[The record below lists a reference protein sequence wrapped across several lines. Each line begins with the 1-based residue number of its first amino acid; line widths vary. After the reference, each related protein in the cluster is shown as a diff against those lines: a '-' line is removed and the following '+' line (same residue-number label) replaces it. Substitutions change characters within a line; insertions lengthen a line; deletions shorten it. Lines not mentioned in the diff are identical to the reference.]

1 MTEKKSNA
9 IAESF
14 ERVDLKTTLL
24 AICGLSPKIITETLY
39 TLHQQERV
47 VDEVRVLTTSEGKA
61 SCIARLFSANDGHFF
76 KYLDEYDIDAS
87 SIDFS
92 PKNVFAVKDEHGQEI
107 FDIDTEWEN
116 ELFLKECMEHSFEL
130 TSEPNSS
137 VYFLISGGN
146 KTMSAC
152 LSLAA
157 QCYGRPQDRIFHVM
171 ATPEFD
177 NCHDFYYP
185 PKEPKQIEVER
196 RDGKFAVMNTKDAD
210 VFLVPMPFFSLRDKL
225 PVEMLRGPESPQTL
239 MLSVVKEEQER
250 LVIDL
255 SQSKVT
261 WMGREV
267 DLPPRLIALY
277 SFFANH
283 KVDNGCDAEQCTCD
297 DCFLK
302 FHDVSDGQEL
312 LTSLYK
318 QTNSATQSGR
328 LTKAGITD
336 LKDDNFTSYKSSINA
351 ILSKNFGLK
360 FSRKIMLTES
370 AKKEGY
376 KAFGMKLQKDKIKII

>member
-1 MTEKKSNA
+1 M
-9 IAESF
+9 
-14 ERVDLKTTLL
+14 KTTLL

-39 TLHQQERV
+39 ALHQQDRG
-47 VDEVRVLTTSEGKA
+47 VDEIRVLTTSEGKA
-61 SCIARLFSANDGHFF
+61 ACIARLFGASDGHYF
-76 KYLDEYDIDAS
+76 KYLEDYGIES
-87 SIDFS
+87 SAIDFC
-92 PKNVFAVKDEHGQEI
+92 PEKVLAVKDDHGREI

-116 ELFLKECMEHSFEL
+116 ELFLKECMEHAFEL
-130 TSEPNSS
+130 TSDQGSC

-157 QCYGRPQDRIFHVM
+157 QWYGRAQDRIFHILV
-171 ATPEFD
+171 TPEFHAS
-177 NCHDFYYP
+177 HDFYYP
-185 PKEPKQIEVER
+185 SKEPTQIEVKR
-196 RDGKFAVMNTKDAD
+196 RDGKYSVMNTKD
-210 VFLVPMPFFSLRDKL
+210 VEISLVPMPFFPLRDKL
-225 PVEMLRGPESPQTL
+225 SEEMLRNTESPQTL
-239 MLSVVKEEQER
+239 MMSVVKDEEEA

-255 SQSKVT
+255 PQSKIT
-261 WMGREV
+261 WMRREV

-277 SFFANH
+277 SYFAQH
-283 KVDNGCDAEQCTCD
+283 KMDNGCDSEQCTCD
-297 DCFLK
+297 DCFLM

-312 LTSLYK
+312 LTKLYRR
-318 QTNSATQSGR
+318 TNSTTQSGR

-360 FSRKIMLTES
+360 FSKKIMLTES

-376 KAFGMKLQKDKIKII
+376 KTFGMKLQKDKIVIL